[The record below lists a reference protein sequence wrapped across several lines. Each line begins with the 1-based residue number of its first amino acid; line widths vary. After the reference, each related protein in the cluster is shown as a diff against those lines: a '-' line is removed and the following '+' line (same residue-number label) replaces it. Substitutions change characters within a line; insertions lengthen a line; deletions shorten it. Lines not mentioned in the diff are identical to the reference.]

1 MRCSTLLLVFALAVP
16 AGAAKRLWTEGALMR
31 GVRDDTPMTFGAFSR
46 LAKLTSPAVVSI
58 QTTMRKPWGSEEKG
72 AGSGFIIR
80 SDGYILSNNHVV
92 ESATH
97 IEVHLADGTSL
108 TAKVIGA
115 DAATDLS
122 VIKVDPGKRKLPVVP
137 LGDSDTLKIGEWVV
151 AIGNPLNLSHTV
163 TAGIVSAKGRREVR
177 PDIRLR
183 YRDFIQTDASINPG
197 NSGGPLFNLRGEV
210 VGINTAIHAKGQG
223 IGFAIPINMV
233 KKLVPAL
240 IREGRV
246 ARSWLGVSIDEVT
259 PEQARSS
266 GLDRPRGALVSE
278 VMKAGPAQEAG
289 LLAGDII
296 VDFDGTDIQRH
307 DDLPWLASTAGVG
320 RTVSLHVIRG
330 GQKKAMRV
338 TLVEQRRRHA
348 LANRGGGGPVVLGM
362 TIQEVPAE
370 LARELRVKGGALVKA
385 VKPGSAAARG
395 GVRAGDV
402 VLRHD
407 NVPIKR
413 PGDLVK
419 RLRGGDGDVHLL
431 IERKDGRTFV
441 VFSR

>member
-1 MRCSTLLLVFALAVP
+1 MRMTAPLLVLVLAAP
-16 AGAAKRLWTEGALMR
+16 LGAAERLWTEGPLMR
-31 GVRDDTPMTFGAFSR
+31 GVRDDTPITFGAVSR
-46 LAKLTSPAVVSI
+46 LAAVTSPAVVSI
-58 QTTMRKPWGSEEKG
+58 ETKTQKPWGAEDLG

-92 ESATH
+92 ENAVN
-97 IEVHLADGTSL
+97 IEVHLADGTTL
-108 TAKVIGA
+108 NARVVGA

-122 VIKVDPGKRKLPVVP
+122 VLKVEPGKRKLPVVP

-151 AIGNPLNLSHTV
+151 AIGNPMNLSHTV

-177 PDIRLR
+177 PDMRLR

-233 KKLVPAL
+233 KTLLPML
-240 IREGRV
+240 IESGRV

-266 GLDRPRGALVSE
+266 GLVERRGALVSE

-289 LLAGDII
+289 LQAGDII

-307 DDLPWLASTAGVG
+307 DDLPWLASTAGIG

-330 GQKKAMRV
+330 GQKRTMRV
-338 TLVEQRRRHA
+338 TLAEQPRRRPP
-348 LANRGGGGPVVLGM
+348 NGGGGALVLGM
-362 TIQEVPAE
+362 KIGSLPSA
-370 LARELRVKGGALVKA
+370 LARQLRVKGGALIESVE
-385 VKPGSAAARG
+385 PGSPAARG

-413 PGDLVK
+413 PEDLVT
-419 RLRGGDGDVHLL
+419 RLRKGNGDVHLL

-441 VFSR
+441 VFAR